1 MPDKQEAFTRE
12 HYIVLLI
19 IAFAAL
25 MGTLDSTIVNISLPT
40 IASSFGVDISI
51 VSWVVLAYLLI
62 LAGLLLVFGKI
73 GDLKGFRRVFIA
85 GFAIFTL
92 GSLLCGLSSTI
103 YQLIAFRALQGIG
116 GAALEALAPAM
127 ILLYL
132 PVSRRGWA
140 LGILATVIS
149 LGIAAGPILGGLIT
163 EYTSWH
169 WIFLINVPIG
179 IIAVLLAARY
189 LPSDLPISSKEAFDV
204 AGAVLFL
211 LALIS
216 LLFPLNQGL
225 YLGWTSP
232 VILCSFSASFILWIL
247 FVVHERR
254 CKTPLIDMHL
264 FSSQNYVLGNASGLL
279 IMMVYV
285 GLIFLLPFFFENVQ
299 GRTTDFAGLLLAI
312 PSIAMMIVGPV
323 AGALSDRYGSRLPTV
338 CAAIIAAAALYL
350 LSLFSVTTGLPLII
364 SAMLL
369 VGFAIG
375 LFFPPNMNQIL
386 SSCAKE
392 REGVASS
399 VMTTLRYSGGV
410 IGVAVF
416 GTLVASGI
424 IGVMGHKDVITAS
437 PGVLSSGF
445 SVAFTIGALLCL
457 LVAVISAA
465 TRDDLILG

>member
-1 MPDKQEAFTRE
+1 MKQEEFTRE

-62 LAGLLLVFGKI
+62 LAGLLLAFGKL

-85 GFAIFTL
+85 GFAIFTF

-132 PVSRRGWA
+132 PASHRGWA

-149 LGIAAGPILGGLIT
+149 LGIAAGPILGGFIT

-179 IIAVLLAARY
+179 IIAVILAARY
-189 LPSDLPISSKEAFDV
+189 LPADLPSSSKEAFDI
-204 AGAVLFL
+204 AGAVLIL
-211 LALIS
+211 LALTT

-232 VILCSFSASFILWIL
+232 VVLLSFCASFIFWIL
-247 FVVHERR
+247 FFVHERR
-254 CKTPLIDMHL
+254 YKAPLVDIRL
-264 FSSQNYVLGNASGLL
+264 LSSQNYVLGNAAGLI

-299 GRTTDFAGLLLAI
+299 GRPTDFSGLLLAI
-312 PSIAMMIVGPV
+312 PSIAMMLVGPV
-323 AGALSDRYGSRLPTV
+323 AGALSDRYGSRVLTI
-338 CAAIIAAAALYL
+338 CAAIIAASAFYL
-350 LSLFSVTTGLPLII
+350 FSLFSITTGLPLII
-364 SAMLL
+364 GAMLL
-369 VGFAIG
+369 VGIAIG
-375 LFFPPNMNQIL
+375 LFFPPNMSQIL
-386 SSCAKE
+386 GSCAKE

-399 VMTTLRYSGGV
+399 VMTTLRYTGGV

-416 GTLVASGI
+416 GTLVSQGV
-424 IGVMGHKDVITAS
+424 IGMNGHKDVITAS
-437 PGVLSSGF
+437 PVILSSGF
-445 SVAFTIGALLCL
+445 SVAFTIGTLLCL
-457 LVAVISAA
+457 GVAVILTAIQED
-465 TRDDLILG
+465 RVFV